1 MCAGPAGY
9 SSLAAM
15 PRTAADRESAIVG
28 VVYES
33 SQDSTPSIDFEAITF
48 AQVSFKAQA
57 SEKDP
62 GALG

>member
-1 MCAGPAGY
+1 
-9 SSLAAM
+9 M